1 MGDSH
6 RPVIARIAQ
15 QVSELLDG
23 VPDEKRRALN
33 YPFTATELRHSWTY
47 IPRIREGLTFAD
59 LDRRC
64 RKAVHKLL
72 ATVLS
77 SHAYA
82 QVTTIMALEDV
93 LDRAERH
100 QNGRHQTDYW
110 IVLFGDPLTDPSWG
124 WRFEGHHVSIN
135 VTVDGDRLFTTP
147 CFFGAHPAVV
157 RYDDTPVVAPLNLE
171 EHLARTL
178 LRALGPADR
187 ALAVVSDVAPDDI
200 RTRSAAR
207 IDGTVEPGGVPMARL
222 RPAAAQLLRD
232 VMALYLRRFRDD
244 ISVPQLLD
252 FRPEEVFFA
261 WEGHPDPG
269 HGHYY
274 RIQADNLLIEYDNT
288 ANGANHIH
296 SVIRRPAGDFGDNPL
311 ADHFARHQHDGGRT
325 RP

>member
-1 MGDSH
+1 MRDSH
-6 RPVIARIAQ
+6 PPVIAQIAK
-15 QVSELLDG
+15 QVCELLDG
-23 VPDEKRRALN
+23 VPDEQRSVLN
-33 YPFTATELRHSWTY
+33 YPFSATELRHRWTY
-47 IPRIREGLTFAD
+47 VPRIRDGLTFAD
-59 LDRRC
+59 LDRHS

-72 ATVLS
+72 ATVLN

-93 LDRAERH
+93 LDHAEHH
-100 QNGRHQTDYW
+100 QRGRHRSDYW
-110 IVLFGDPLTDPSWG
+110 IVLFGNPATDPSWG

-135 VTVDGDRLFTTP
+135 ITVHGDRLFTTP
-147 CFFGAHPAVV
+147 CFFGANPAVV

-178 LRALGPADR
+178 LRALDSGNR

-207 IDGTVEPGGVPMARL
+207 IDGAVEPTGVPMARM

-232 VMALYLRRFRDD
+232 LMALYLRRFRDD
-244 ISVPQLLD
+244 ISAPQLLD
-252 FRPEEVFFA
+252 VRPEEVSFA
-261 WEGHPDPG
+261 WEGHPDAG

-288 ANGANHIH
+288 TNNANHIH
-296 SVIRRPAGDFGDNPL
+296 SVIRRPTDDFGENPL
-311 ADHFARHQHDGGRT
+311 ADHLARHRHDGG
-325 RP
+325 